1 MTLIIG
7 PTTLPLVAQATGQP
21 LTPVADAW
29 LARAIDYWQTCIN
42 TYCEAAYVGAMGDLS
57 PGPAGKR
64 ACQETSPVD
73 PVPWLDVEVFRG
85 PMLAVYPVEGKYEW
99 PTLEHDQT
107 TTKYQIKYIL
117 PAVSFDTAKVIAPL
131 LQAVLATIIMV
142 TEAQHDASYNADQRV
157 WEAASLGGTA
167 LSQMY
172 FGGYEMGFLVDPEDA
187 GHALMC
193 LSLDVTVEAVDRWTV
208 VTDTTLVGSQIKTG
222 IGTDLDGAI
231 LPDAVIG
238 NSEVP

>member
-29 LARAIDYWQTCIN
+29 LAKALAYWQTCIN
-42 TYCEAAYVGAMGDLS
+42 TYCEAAYVAAM
-57 PGPAGKR
+57 AGKALGVAGRR

-99 PTLEHDQT
+99 HTLEHDQT
-107 TTKYQIKYIL
+107 NTKYQIKYIL
-117 PAVSFDTAKVIAPL
+117 PAVPFEVAKVVAPL

-142 TEAQHDASYNADQRV
+142 TEAQHDASYNSDERV
-157 WEAASLGGTA
+157 WEPAALGGTR
-167 LSQMY
+167 LHRLY
-172 FGGYEMGFLVDPEDA
+172 FGGYEIGFLVDPEAA

-193 LSLDVTVEAVDRWTV
+193 LSLDVTVEAVDTWTV
-208 VTDTTLVGSQIKTG
+208 TTSTTIVGTQIQTG
-222 IGTDLDGAI
+222 IGDNVDGGI
-231 LPDAVIG
+231 LVDAVLG
-238 NSEVP
+238 NSEIT